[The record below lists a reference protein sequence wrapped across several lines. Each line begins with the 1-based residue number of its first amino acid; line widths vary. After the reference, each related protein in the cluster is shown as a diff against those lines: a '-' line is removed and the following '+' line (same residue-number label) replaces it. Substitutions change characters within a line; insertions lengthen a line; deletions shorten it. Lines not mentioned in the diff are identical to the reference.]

1 MVERA
6 AEGGHEGEEEQVG
19 LEATEAAGVLN
30 RVDWLHFFIL
40 DKNMLHNTRGG
51 LDLQDVSNFYRR
63 HCDLPKL
70 WCTMQLT
77 KNKHDRFILSFFI
90 ETQFSDLLF

>member
-19 LEATEAAGVLN
+19 LEATEAAGVLS
-30 RVDWLHFFIL
+30 RADWLHFFIL
-40 DKNMLHNTRGG
+40 DKNMLDNIVG
-51 LDLQDVSNFYRR
+51 DVWTCKISPIFYRH

-70 WCTMQLT
+70 RCTMQLT
-77 KNKHDRFILSFFI
+77 KNKHDLFI
-90 ETQFSDLLF
+90 